1 MNIFMNYMNVG
12 TGHKFQAGFKSLY
25 EWFAAKLLIVL
36 DNMTKKFQ
44 QIKCRTES
52 RIPTDRSDRGDAER
66 ENIGI
71 IYAGT

>member
-1 MNIFMNYMNVG
+1 M
-12 TGHKFQAGFKSLY
+12 Y